1 MPAAGGSERGGQLAS
16 GQGSGTVGGALLRLP
31 LHLRDRLAGALDT
44 ALVAPPYAEPALR
57 GALGVPGDLGPVV
70 EALQDLARLGVAGP
84 GAAAWIRTVDQA
96 AAHARGPD
104 LVWSGPGVPGTTA
117 RRSGQVF
124 EELVGS
130 ARRSIWASTYAFFDG
145 PRAFDGLA
153 RRMAAVPA
161 LQVVLLLNIQRRRGD
176 ASPADHLVRRFAD
189 RFWGEEWPGAARPQV
204 YFDPRSLEPD
214 RPAGV
219 LHAKAVVADE
229 EAVLVTSANFTEAAR
244 ERNIELGLLVRDPAL
259 AASVARHFQALID
272 QGYLRALPPS

>member
-1 MPAAGGSERGGQLAS
+1 MSGDRPKVGRSESGAGGLGE
-16 GQGSGTVGGALLRLP
+16 ALLSLP
-31 LHLRDRLAGALDT
+31 PHLRERLAGALDT
-44 ALVAPPYAEPALR
+44 DLVAPPYTEPALR
-57 GALGVPGDLGPVV
+57 AALGVPGDLGPVV
-70 EALQDLARLGVAGP
+70 QALEGLAGLGVAGP
-84 GAAAWIRTVDQA
+84 GAAAWIRTVDQMA
-96 AAHARGPD
+96 VRSRSPD
-104 LVWSGPGVPGTTA
+104 LVWSGPGVPGTVA

-153 RRMAAVPA
+153 RRMEAVPG

-176 ASPADHLVRRFAD
+176 PAPADHLVRRFAD
-189 RFWGEEWPGAARPQV
+189 RFWGEEWPGWARPRV
-204 YFDPRSLEPD
+204 FFDPRSLEPE

-229 EAVLVTSANFTEAAR
+229 EVVLVTSANFTEAAR

-259 AASVARHFQALID
+259 ATSVARHFQALID